1 MSFRSG
7 VPNNKMLK
15 IYIDKYIDGELDFY
29 GIKLIPTITDNQ
41 GMVWNVENP
50 KNLSFTN
57 YAATMFIYDSL
68 LEYHALLGDANLNYT
83 ESIRKISSYCYF
95 NFGDEITD
103 VFFEKLDKEASK
115 IKNIEFPGINKSQG
129 FYSDCKVKV
138 VNLFSDDNEL
148 ELSLDVFLKNA
159 TDNLTG
165 EIIDDEEK
173 ISDIIGKLIDD
184 GYIFDLEDYFSQ
196 NILNLISGD
205 KRVFDMDT
213 SYTRISPI
221 YFFNGN
227 RLSY

>member
-1 MSFRSG
+1 M
-7 VPNNKMLK
+7 NKK
-15 IYIDKYIDGELDFY
+15 ILRLYVDKYINGELDFY

-50 KNLSFTN
+50 KNLSFTDH
-57 YAATMFIYDSL
+57 AASNFIYDSL
-68 LEYHALLGDANLNYT
+68 LEYHALLGESNLSYN
-83 ESIRKISSYCYF
+83 ELVRKISSYCYF
-95 NFGDEITD
+95 NFGDEITGE
-103 VFFEKLDKEASK
+103 FFEKLYREASK
-115 IKNIEFPGINKSQG
+115 IKNIEFPAINKSPG

-138 VNLFSDDNEL
+138 VNLFSDGNEL

-173 ISDIIGKLIDD
+173 ISDIISKLIDD
-184 GYIFDLEDYFSQ
+184 GHIFDLENDFSE
-196 NILNLISGD
+196 NILSLIRSD

-221 YFFNGN
+221 YFFKGS
-227 RLSY
+227 RLTY